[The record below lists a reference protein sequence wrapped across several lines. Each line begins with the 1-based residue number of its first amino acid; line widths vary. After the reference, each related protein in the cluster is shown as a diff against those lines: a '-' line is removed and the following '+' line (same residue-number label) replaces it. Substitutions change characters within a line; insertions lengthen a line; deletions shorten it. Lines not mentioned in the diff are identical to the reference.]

1 MTDEN
6 PFEDVD
12 RAISEIIEKQLETVK
27 ALDGMQ
33 ADVTSWEADFL
44 ESVLVQLLDKRA
56 LSQKQIEVVRRM
68 CESYDVECDL

>member
-1 MTDEN
+1 MTETN

-12 RAISEIIEKQLETVK
+12 RAIGEILAKQLETVRE
-27 ALDGMQ
+27 LDGLE
-33 ADVTSWEADFL
+33 ADVTSWEAEFL
-44 ESVLVQLLDKRA
+44 ETVLTQLLEKRA